1 MYYEVQNPIPNI
13 PMMKLKAY
21 KICDMDIRA
30 IIGQK
35 QRFWMWLHGYF
46 DVQYGLTTACV
57 SANRAVTTLKKAGRQ
72 SVSITLSQRSA
83 ETKRDIW

>member
-1 MYYEVQNPIPNI
+1 MVE
-13 PMMKLKAY
+13 LKAY
-21 KICDMDIRA
+21 KICDIDIRA

-35 QRFWMWLHGYF
+35 QRFWMCLHGYF
-46 DVQYGLTTACV
+46 DVQYGFTIACV
-57 SANRAVTTLKKAGRQ
+57 SANQAVTMQRKAGWQ